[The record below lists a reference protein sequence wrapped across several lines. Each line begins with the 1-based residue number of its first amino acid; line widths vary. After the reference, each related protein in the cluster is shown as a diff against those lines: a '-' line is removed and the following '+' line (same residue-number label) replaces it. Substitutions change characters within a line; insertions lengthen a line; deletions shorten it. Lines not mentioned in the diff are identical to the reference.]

1 MADPHTTVIG
11 GVDCHQQTHH
21 VVALD
26 DHGRRLGDQAF
37 AANRRSYAQVLSWLQ
52 QFGCIQAVGVE
63 STASYGA
70 GLTRHLLGAGIKV
83 IEVNQPHR
91 QPPRATWQK

>member
-1 MADPHTTVIG
+1 MADCQTSVVIG

-26 DHGRRLGDQAF
+26 LHGRRLGDQAF
-37 AANRRSYAQVLSWLQ
+37 PATSTGYQQLLSWLQ
-52 QFGCIQAVGVE
+52 TFGPIQAIGVE

-70 GLTRHLLGAGIKV
+70 GLTRSLLSAGQQV
-83 IEVNQPHR
+83 IEVNQSTPS
-91 QPPRATWQK
+91 